1 MVLSKRLKNY
11 SHSYSISF
19 EACCR
24 RRPVTIFNFLNAAA
38 NRLKKNFFFPFEPW
52 TERDEIN
59 FGRIN
64 LQKYSQNDF
73 LHFLTLESTHQ
84 HPLCEPQKSYFL

>member
-1 MVLSKRLKNY
+1 MNQKHSATKRLKNY

-73 LHFLTLESTHQ
+73 LHIIDSLHQ
-84 HPLCEPQKSYFL
+84 LFTRLR